1 MYDGVVLTH
10 ALISRVPPMSPCVIV
25 PHTFRTPRAQAA
37 PSMPSPSCVC
47 PTPLRHPPGPSC
59 PLDALTPPV
68 CVPHHS
74 GTPRAQA
81 AAADAIGHM
90 CLPATLMLSTNGK
103 DGKPQ
108 KVNPKLLVRGGEGGR
123 QNEGD
128 DEAGGAGRMKG
139 GRCQVGWEQV
149 WGPRPFIIANGL
161 YCRCILPPLPLPSSV
176 CEQGCRGAADQAA
189 GLL

>member
-1 MYDGVVLTH
+1 MSLCAPYT
-10 ALISRVPPMSPCVIV
+10 SRL
-25 PHTFRTPRAQAA
+25 QAA
-37 PSMPSPSCVC
+37 PSI
-47 PTPLRHPPGPSC
+47 PPP
-59 PLDALTPPV
+59 PPV
-68 CVPHHS
+68 CPAS
-74 GTPRAQA
+74 PGTPRAQA

-90 CLPATLMLSTNGK
+90 CLPATLTLSTNGK

-139 GRCQVGWEQV
+139 GRCQVGREQV
-149 WGPRPFIIANGL
+149 WGPRPFIANGL
-161 YCRCILPPLPLPSSV
+161 YCRCILPPLPLPSV